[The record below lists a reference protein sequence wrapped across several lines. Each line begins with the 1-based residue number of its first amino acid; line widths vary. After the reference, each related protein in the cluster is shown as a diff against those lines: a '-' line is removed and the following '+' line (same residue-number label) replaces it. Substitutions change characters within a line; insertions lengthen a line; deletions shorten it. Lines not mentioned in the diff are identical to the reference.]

1 MGPCVS
7 SRSRR
12 VIPSIDLSKTRY
24 GERSKSCTRGVC
36 AQIHSRYENE
46 QTQCGFL
53 NRLPIYLYRNIGTR
67 VHLTRMN
74 IVVDQVH
81 YLCVSVI
88 YPCMDSIVYPQL
100 TPSFHGS
107 MAQMPWSAS
116 LRSASY
122 HLFSFVPSSTE
133 HRLLL
138 TYDTLAVTFVRS
150 FVRSCYSWWEHPA
163 VSETSMRDSSSFLD
177 SPPLSSLAPLRF
189 PIPPPHQ
196 ITSCLLFRRARAFPF
211 SSATYFPGQ
220 QVFFRR
226 FSSRIYVCIYDV
238 LAACA
243 YNAMP
248 ISRARKNVESDVLLD
263 RAWRRMRGKCSIL
276 DFGNFFNLEKYD
288 TKM

>member
-138 TYDTLAVTFVRS
+138 TYDALAVTFRSFVRS
-150 FVRSCYSWWEHPA
+150 FVLLLVRAPCRFGDFNARQFLFS
-163 VSETSMRDSSSFLD
+163 RLSSSLL
-177 SPPLSSLAPLRF
+177 SGTSSL
-189 PIPPPHQ
+189 PHS
-196 ITSCLLFRRARAFPF
+196 SCLLFRRARAFPF

>member
-138 TYDTLAVTFVRS
+138 TYDALAVTFRSFVRS
-150 FVRSCYSWWEHPA
+150 FVLLLVRAPCRFGDFNARQFLFS
-163 VSETSMRDSSSFLD
+163 RLSSSLLSGTSSLPHSS
-177 SPPLSSLAPLRF
+177 SPPDHLLPTLSPS
-189 PIPPPHQ
+189 
-196 ITSCLLFRRARAFPF
+196 SCLPLFLGHVFPWPTGIFPPLFFPYIRMYIWCACRVRIQCHADIARA
-211 SSATYFPGQ
+211 
-220 QVFFRR
+220 
-226 FSSRIYVCIYDV
+226 
-238 LAACA
+238 
-243 YNAMP
+243 
-248 ISRARKNVESDVLLD
+248 
-263 RAWRRMRGKCSIL
+263 
-276 DFGNFFNLEKYD
+276 
-288 TKM
+288 